1 LGGFLVNTSYKLGL
15 TLSAAFLAISAAASA
30 ADIPKG
36 TYLVTGYTT
45 TASGSLC
52 GTAGLKKGAPLSSSV
67 IYPGAGGLK
76 MVLANPATASTG
88 AKGSAATNVC
98 VATGKVPAKGLDGAA
113 LTFNCYTDTTK
124 GPASSAAAQLKASFN
139 VGTSHS
145 PDVAQVTVSSKI
157 LVGGTTACTFSTDA
171 TYALQ

>member
-1 LGGFLVNTSYKLGL
+1 VNTSYKLGL

-36 TYLVTGYTT
+36 TYLVTGFTT
-45 TASGSLC
+45 SAT
-52 GTAGLKKGAPLSSSV
+52 GTFCSQANLKKGTALSSSV

-76 MVLANPATASTG
+76 MILADPYTTSTG
-88 AKGSAATNVC
+88 KVGSASTNVC

-113 LTFNCYTDTTK
+113 MTFNCYTDTVN
-124 GPASSAAAQLKASFN
+124 GPAKTAAAQLKASFN

-145 PDVAQVTVSSKI
+145 PDVAQVTVTSKV
-157 LVGGTTACTFSTDA
+157 LLGSTTACTFTTDG
-171 TYALQ
+171 TYVLQ

>member
-1 LGGFLVNTSYKLGL
+1 MHTSFKLGL
-15 TLSAAFLAISAAASA
+15 TLSSALLAVSVAASA

-45 TASGSLC
+45 SATGSFC
-52 GTAGLKKGAPLSSSV
+52 AQANLKKGAPLSSSV
-67 IYPGAGGLK
+67 IYPGASGLK
-76 MVLANPATASTG
+76 MVLADPYTASTG

-98 VATGKVPAKGLDGAA
+98 VAAGKVPAKGLDGAA
-113 LTFNCYTDTTK
+113 MTFNCYTDTVK

-145 PDVAQVTVSSKI
+145 PDVAQVTVTSKVI
-157 LVGGTTACTFSTDA
+157 VGGLTACTFSTDA
-171 TYALQ
+171 TYVLQ